1 MIWIIRQSGKEA
13 MLPSSPPLRTAR
25 ESSPSSS
32 SSLSNALERTRL
44 HFGVSLAVE
53 LLMAGGMQQHAVFEL
68 IASSFG
74 SPDLVV
80 VVPPCQFGDPLVTVR
95 AQSLLPLPESQYL
108 PFSPF
113 TPRRFSKY

>member
-1 MIWIIRQSGKEA
+1 

-32 SSLSNALERTRL
+32 SSLSNALFRTRL

-53 LLMAGGMQQHAVFEL
+53 LLMASWMQQHAVFEL
-68 IASSFG
+68 IPSSFG

-95 AQSLLPLPESQYL
+95 TKSLLPFPECQYL
-108 PFSPF
+108 PFSPEAAF
-113 TPRRFSKY
+113 HVHAEALLE

>member
-1 MIWIIRQSGKEA
+1 MTNFHSFPGTFLCWLLSISVPLSESKLHAGNVGWGPSALDCCQSRFLWSGKET

-53 LLMAGGMQQHAVFEL
+53 LLMAGWMQQHAVFEL
-68 IASSFG
+68 IPASF
-74 SPDLVV
+74 
-80 VVPPCQFGDPLVTVR
+80 
-95 AQSLLPLPESQYL
+95 
-108 PFSPF
+108 
-113 TPRRFSKY
+113 

>member
-1 MIWIIRQSGKEA
+1 MSGKEA
-13 MLPSSPPLRTAR
+13 TLPSSPPLRTAR
-25 ESSPSSS
+25 EGSPSSS
-32 SSLSNALERTRL
+32 SSLSNVLERTRL

-53 LLMAGGMQQHAVFEL
+53 LLMAGGMQQHAAFEL

-95 AQSLLPLPESQYL
+95 AQSLLPVPERHEL
-108 PFSPF
+108 PFSPLAAF
-113 TPRRFSKY
+113 HFD